1 MTMVEKSSLPREL
14 RRRFDERRRRATGQA
29 STPGASFRRGQLIGR
44 EREVEIFR
52 DLVDRVERRRGSTV
66 FLRGARGVDK
76 SRLGQEVADYV
87 QEREWIILHGRAHP
101 AERLVPFAP
110 FSDAF
115 LPILRDLDTTDL
127 EELAPGG
134 VEALWSLLRVLRSE
148 PPQIG
153 GRLAG
158 PAERQATLFWHL
170 TGMLARFAAYQPV
183 LLILEDLDFA
193 DRSSIELFHFVAR
206 QCTDQR
212 ILVIGQYTGWE
223 PQRRQ
228 SLISIEQSLKAT
240 GAATVIDLQPLTEEE
255 TKAFVQAASE
265 LADED
270 VDRVSDLAFHW
281 TRGNLFFLQGT
292 LLGLVETDLS
302 TADDRGTAK
311 SDVEINDL
319 PHSVFEAVLVR
330 VAGLSANAL
339 EVARLVAVLGARISP
354 ELLEDLS
361 DLGDELLSAAL
372 DELIRHEIL
381 YEAEEGWTRGYDF
394 QHPLV
399 RETLRAELSVAGR
412 GQLHARVAASLESYY
427 RGKVEEHADQLAYH
441 FRQADPGESAKAVHY
456 LGVAGKRALARQAN
470 EEAVDYF
477 QEAVDRLEAAPVG
490 GGPEESQR
498 QAALSAVIEGLARA
512 KRRIGDIPTSV
523 ALWRRA
529 VSVDENT
536 QGVARNYREIGL
548 THLAGGDLEQALEA
562 FERGL
567 DVARAVADIPLMIR
581 IELAQSLCYQSA
593 GRGEDARRVAED
605 ALTLARELKSPDLL
619 GRAHAALVRLHIWA
633 GQLVLVRHHAETALE
648 LARQAGDRDVEFWC
662 HWAVGA
668 MEGLFGNTEQMAN
681 RIAEAKKLSTELGS
695 PFLQLETAELSI
707 ELAYAR
713 GEWNQGVEIGER
725 AVETAR
731 SLSQHTVLPRLLVWL
746 ALLRLGRSELDAAE
760 ELTREAWDVSGADR
774 ALMNPEYV
782 DVHCVVPAH
791 IGRAAYHLT
800 RGHWSE
806 AVRIAEAG
814 LAIADRTG
822 YVVWAIH
829 RLLPIIAEASIHARD
844 LERATEIGRR
854 MRTDAETFGHPLGLA
869 WADGCD
875 AIITWLEGDA
885 ETGAAALRRGAESLE
900 SIPLVYEAARLR
912 RQLAGRLAEKG
923 DRDGA
928 VAELRKVHEVFL
940 RLGAQYEL
948 DKTRGQFE
956 EVGVE
961 PPELTPQ
968 SRPQSE

>member
-1 MTMVEKSSLPREL
+1 MTLVEKSSLPGEL
-14 RRRFDERRRRATGQA
+14 RRRLDEWRRRASGRA
-29 STPGASFRRGQLIGR
+29 STPGASLPRVPLIGR
-44 EREVEIFR
+44 EREVETLR
-52 DLVDRVERRRGSTV
+52 ALVDRVEGGRGSTV
-66 FLRGARGVDK
+66 FLRGPRGVGK
-76 SRLGQEVADYV
+76 SRMGQEIADYV
-87 QEREWIILHGRAHP
+87 QEREWIILHGRAYP
-101 AERLVPFAP
+101 AEHLVPFAP
-110 FSDAF
+110 FSNAF
-115 LPILRDLDTTDL
+115 LPILRDLDTADL

-134 VEALWSLLRVLRSE
+134 VEALWSLLRVLESE
-148 PPQIG
+148 PPQTG

-170 TGMLARFAAYQPV
+170 TGMLAQLAAYQPV

-206 QCTDQR
+206 HCTDQR

-223 PQRRQ
+223 PRRRQ
-228 SLISIEQSLKAT
+228 SLISIEQSLKAM
-240 GAATVIDLQPLTEEE
+240 GAGTVLDLQPLTEEE

-281 TRGNLFFLQGT
+281 TRGNTFFLQCT
-292 LLGLVETDLS
+292 LPALVEGDLR
-302 TADDRGTAK
+302 TAGDGGTAR
-311 SDVEINDL
+311 SGVEISDL
-319 PHSVFEAVLVR
+319 PRSVFDAVLSR
-330 VAGLSANAL
+330 VAGLSTNAL
-339 EVARLVAVLGARISP
+339 ELARLVAVLGTRTRH

-361 DLGDELLSAAL
+361 DLGGELLSGGL

-381 YEAEEGWTRGYDF
+381 YESEKGWTPGYDF
-394 QHPLV
+394 QHPLI
-399 RETLRAELSVAGR
+399 RETLRAELSASSR
-412 GQLHARVAASLESYY
+412 GQLHARVAAWLENYY
-427 RGKVEEHADQLAYH
+427 QGVVEEHAEELAYH
-441 FRQADPGESAKAVHY
+441 FRHGNLEESAKAVHY

-477 QEAVDRLEAAPVG
+477 QEALDRLEAAPAEG
-490 GGPEESQR
+490 ELDESRR
-498 QAALSAVIEGLARA
+498 QAALSAMIAGLARA
-512 KRRIGDIPTSV
+512 KRRVGDIQTSV

-529 VSVDENT
+529 VAMDEST
-536 QGVARNYREIGL
+536 GGLARNYREIGL
-548 THLAGGDLEQALEA
+548 TYLAGGDLEQALEA

-567 DVARAVADIPLMIR
+567 GAAKAAADVPLMIR
-581 IELAQSLCYQSA
+581 IELARSLCYQSA
-593 GRGEDARRVAED
+593 GRGDEARRVAEN
-605 ALTLARELKSPDLL
+605 ALTLAHELGNPDLL
-619 GRAHAALVRLHIWA
+619 GRTHAALVRLHIWG
-633 GQLVLVRHHAETALE
+633 GQLELVRHHAEMALK
-648 LARQAGDRDVEFWC
+648 LARQAGDKDVEFWC
-662 HWAVGA
+662 HWAVAA
-668 MEGLFGNTEQMAN
+668 MEGLFGNTEQMAS

-713 GEWNQGVEIGER
+713 GEWDEGVEIGER

-746 ALLRLGRSELDAAE
+746 ALLRLGRSELDVAE

-782 DVHCVVPAH
+782 DVHSVVPAH

-800 RGHWSE
+800 RGDWSE

-844 LERATEIGRR
+844 LERAREVGRR

-869 WADGCD
+869 WADACD

-885 ETGAAALRRGAESLE
+885 ETGAVALRRGAESLE
-900 SIPLVYEAARLR
+900 SIPLVYEAAKLR

-923 DRDGA
+923 DHDGA

-940 RLGAQYEL
+940 RLGAQFEL
-948 DKTRGQFE
+948 EKARGQFG

-961 PPELTPQ
+961 PPDLPV
-968 SRPQSE
+968 P